1 MNPSLWRGVHISVKA
16 DTKKLT
22 KYLLNAHRKQI
33 PFATSNAL
41 NQTAFDVRTSLQRL
55 LPRFIDRPTKA
66 TTKSVQVQKSTK
78 HTLTATVGFV
88 GKGFRTTKWP
98 TSPAVI
104 MDKHITGGTR
114 KPNKRALAVPV
125 GLKTN
130 QYGNI
135 PRNKITKLLADKTK
149 YFSGVPKG
157 RTNAGIYE
165 RKKKGLKMLVAW
177 EPKASYQGG
186 RFPFNKIATNTV
198 SRRYKKRFDDAL
210 NYAIRTAK

>member
-1 MNPSLWRGVHISVKA
+1 MYLSVKA

-41 NQTAFDVRTSLQRL
+41 NNTAFDVRTSLQRL

-66 TTKSVQVQKSTK
+66 IVKSVQVQKSTK
-78 HTLTATVGFV
+78 RTLTATVGFV
-88 GKGFRTTKWP
+88 GKGFRTTKWQ

-104 MDKHITGGTR
+104 MDKHITGGPR
-114 KPNKRALAVPV
+114 KPRRRALAVPV

-130 QYGNI
+130 KYGNI
-135 PRNKITKLLADKTK
+135 PRNKITKMLSDKAK
-149 YFSGVPKG
+149 YFSGIPKG

-165 RKKKGLKMLVAW
+165 RKKNGLKMLVAW
-177 EPKASYQGG
+177 EDKAEYQGG
-186 RFPFNKIATNTV
+186 RFPFNKIVTNTV
-198 SRRYKKRFDDAL
+198 NKRYKKRFDDAL
-210 NYAIRTAK
+210 NYAIRTAR